1 MRIAVGGIHTE
12 CSTYNPVLSET
23 HHFRVVRGAALPRQP
38 HFTYLQDTPHEIFSI
53 LHARALPGGPVAH
66 ETYQRLKAE
75 FLEGLRAALPLDGVY
90 LAMHGAMF
98 VEGLLDAEGDWIAA
112 TREVV
117 GGDCLICASYDLHGN
132 LSGRIIENL
141 DALTAYRT
149 APHID
154 VFETQ
159 RRAFDLLVDCLE
171 KGVRPRLSWV
181 PIPVLL
187 PGERTSTEDEPARSL
202 YAGLDEFGTRPGV
215 LDASLL
221 VGYVWADEPRATA
234 SAVITALNLPERQQA
249 AATEELA
256 RRYWDARQA
265 FSFGTQVGSIEDCV
279 SWAKASVTAP
289 VILADSGDN
298 PTGGGVGDRADVLRE
313 LLRQEVP
320 GVLVAGIAD
329 ASATRQC
336 FEAGPGA
343 SVELQV
349 GGQLDPSS
357 APVTFR
363 GTVLR
368 LDPGTDSGNP
378 QAVVQ
383 GGGLTLV
390 LAEQRRPYHDLADFR
405 RLGLDPRQFAVL
417 VVKSGYLSPELAP
430 LANPSL
436 MALSPG
442 VVDQDIPRLERR
454 QTRRPTFP
462 FDPAFEWTPAVHFSR
477 QAAPHA

>member
-12 CSTYNPVLSET
+12 CSTYNPVLSED
-23 HHFRVVRGAALPRQP
+23 HHFRVVRGPELPQHP
-38 HFTYLQDTPHEIFSI
+38 NFTYLQDTQHEII
-53 LHARALPGGPVAH
+53 PVLHARAIPGGPVSH
-66 ETYQRLKAE
+66 ETYQRFKAE

-117 GGDCLICASYDLHGN
+117 GEGCLICASYDLHGN
-132 LSGRIIENL
+132 LSGRIIDNL

-159 RRAFDLLVDCLE
+159 QRAFDLLVHCLE
-171 KGVRPRLSWV
+171 QGVRPRLSWV

-187 PGERTSTEDEPARSL
+187 PGERTSTEDEPARRL
-202 YAGLDEFGTRPGV
+202 YAELGEFGALPGV

-234 SAVITALNLPERQQA
+234 SAVITALEMPADQQA
-249 AATEELA
+249 TATEALA
-256 RRYWDARQA
+256 QRYWDARQE
-265 FSFGTQVGSIEDCV
+265 FQFGTRVGNVEECV
-279 SWAKASVTAP
+279 TWAKASETVP

-313 LLRQEVP
+313 LLRQDVP

-329 ASATRQC
+329 APATRQC
-336 FEAGPGA
+336 FEAGLGA
-343 SVELQV
+343 TVELQV
-349 GGQLDPSS
+349 GGQLDSS
-357 APVTFR
+357 SPPVTFR
-363 GTVLR
+363 GKVLH
-368 LDPGTDSGNP
+368 LDPGTDTGNP

-383 GGGLTLV
+383 GGGVTLV
-390 LAEQRRPYHDLADFR
+390 LASQRRPYHDLADFG
-405 RLGLDPRQFAVL
+405 RLGLDPRQVGVL

-454 QTRRPTFP
+454 QTHRPTFP
-462 FDPAFEWTPAVHFSR
+462 FDQAFEWTPVARFSR
-477 QAAPHA
+477 QPARQA